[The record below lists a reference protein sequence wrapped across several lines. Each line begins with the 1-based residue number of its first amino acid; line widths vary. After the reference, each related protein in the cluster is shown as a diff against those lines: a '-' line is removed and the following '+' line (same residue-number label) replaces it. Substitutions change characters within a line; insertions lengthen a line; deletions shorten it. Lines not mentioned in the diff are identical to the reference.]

1 MTSVIHESEPSD
13 IHTWQAS
20 KVSLLYKWRTGV
32 VQIHQLLVESIGH
45 MTWLVHVR
53 IFHQTKAKQLGKACE
68 QEPKQAKETAGLEH
82 RDLPDGGRSDLRRAD
97 F

>member
-1 MTSVIHESEPSD
+1 
-13 IHTWQAS
+13 
-20 KVSLLYKWRTGV
+20 
-32 VQIHQLLVESIGH
+32 